1 MALEMTWQRPVRRK
15 SPPVGFRNLGNT
27 CYLNSVLQCL
37 TYTPPLANFCLRNQH
52 SSVCESCNGHCP
64 FCLVE
69 KRITK
74 SLNSDIPLDAPLK
87 IQSSL
92 ELFAKHFRSGRQE
105 DAHEFLRYLIEACN
119 DVCVKLYKARDSQG
133 GEASKSEPDTIIKDI
148 FGGVLQSQVKC
159 LSCGAESNKMDEI
172 MDISLDILHAS
183 SLKEAFCRYFQSEL
197 LDGNNKYRCEKCK
210 KLSTARKQMS
220 IFQAPNVLVIQL
232 KRFEDIYGG
241 KIDRNIIF
249 EERLA
254 LSGHMCR
261 DSQDVRPEYT
271 IFGTIV
277 HSGYSQDSGHYYAYV
292 KDANSHWYCCND
304 AHVSSVNLQ
313 TVLSEKVYM
322 LFFLRSNPRL
332 KGGKGIP
339 PSSGVVPAK
348 ANGNGMNIS
357 SNGRSSASS
366 NSSVGISSS
375 GWTVNSVFSKVHPKP
390 QIKFANLKCAG
401 SQVGRGGAV
410 ANGNGISKL
419 PVTTR
424 QEKHESSGKRIS
436 ERSNADASY
445 SSSSSNVKKDE
456 ILVQRQHSESI
467 CESDDGRSFPL
478 LSKSSSF
485 NGHSDCHAGKTDGE
499 SCVTGSKD
507 GNLLAGDLP
516 VVERKSG
523 SNDCCPTDRMVKTA
537 NGTSCFSQSDSN
549 SLNSKCNMEKDNQRS
564 LSNGNEN
571 SSEEKMLSKRRRGE
585 CENSYT
591 GIRHIDRENGALEH
605 NVESRGN
612 TEANDKDKFSKL
624 DKFKQ
629 MLIQEARQHLQSCG
643 WCDDLRETMR
653 ERKRIRVGHMRLS
666 SNDIE
671 SRKLLIHD
679 VNASFIQQVPEP
691 LKEQLISRL
700 GSFFRGKQ

>member
-1 MALEMTWQRPVRRK
+1 MALEMTWQRPFRRK
-15 SPPVGFRNLGNT
+15 GPPVGFRNLGNT

-37 TYTPPLANFCLRNQH
+37 TYTPPLANFCLRNLH
-52 SSVCESCNGHCP
+52 SSVCKSWDGHCP

-69 KRITK
+69 KRILR
-74 SLNSDIPLDAPLK
+74 SLNSDIPHDAPVN
-87 IQSSL
+87 IQRSL

-119 DVCVKLYKARDSQG
+119 DVCVKLYKARNSQG
-133 GEASKSEPDTIIKDI
+133 GKASKGEPDTIVKDI

-159 LSCGAESNKMDEI
+159 LSCEAESNKMDEI

-183 SLKEAFCRYFQSEL
+183 SLKEAFSRYFQSEL

-232 KRFEDIYGG
+232 KRFEDSYGG
-241 KIDRNIIF
+241 KIDRSIIF

-271 IFGTIV
+271 LFGTIV

-304 AHVSSVNLQ
+304 AHVSSATLQ

-322 LFFLRSNPRL
+322 LFFLRSSPKL
-332 KGGKGIP
+332 KGVKDIP
-339 PSSGVVPAK
+339 SCNGVIPAK
-348 ANGNGMNIS
+348 ENGSGINIS

-375 GWTVNSVFSKVHPKP
+375 GGIVTSGLSKVHPKP
-390 QIKFANLKCAG
+390 QIKFANLKHSG
-401 SQVGRGGAV
+401 PQVGRVVAV
-410 ANGNGISKL
+410 ANGNGMSKL

-436 ERSNADASY
+436 ERSNQDASY
-445 SSSSSNVKKDE
+445 SSNSSNVKKDE
-456 ILVQRQHSESI
+456 TLVQTQHSESNY
-467 CESDDGRSFPL
+467 ESDSGGSR
-478 LSKSSSF
+478 
-485 NGHSDCHAGKTDGE
+485 SDCHIGKTDGE

-507 GNLLAGDLP
+507 GNLLAGDRL
-516 VVERKSG
+516 VVEKKSG
-523 SNDCCPTDRMVKTA
+523 SNDYRPTDRLVKTA
-537 NGTSCFSQSDSN
+537 NGTSCYSQAESN
-549 SLNSKCNMEKDNQRS
+549 SLNIKCTTQKDNQRS

-571 SSEEKMLSKRRRGE
+571 SSEEKMHFKRRRDE
-585 CENSYT
+585 YENSHT
-591 GIRHIDRENGALEH
+591 GISHIDHENGALEH
-605 NVESRGN
+605 NVESRRN
-612 TEANDKDKFSKL
+612 AEANGEDKLSDF

-629 MLIQEARQHLQSCG
+629 TLFQEARQYLQSCG
-643 WCDDLRETMR
+643 WCDDVRKTMR
-653 ERKRIRVGHMRLS
+653 ERKRIHLDNMCLS
-666 SNDIE
+666 SNDIN

-679 VNASFIQQVPEP
+679 IKDSFNRQVPES
-691 LKEQLISRL
+691 LKEQFISRL
-700 GSFFRGKQ
+700 GSFFKRKQ

>member
-1 MALEMTWQRPVRRK
+1 MALEMTWQRPFRRK
-15 SPPVGFRNLGNT
+15 GPPVGFRNLGNT

-37 TYTPPLANFCLRNQH
+37 TYTPPLANFCLRNLH
-52 SSVCESCNGHCP
+52 SSVCKSWDGHCP

-69 KRITK
+69 KRILR
-74 SLNSDIPLDAPLK
+74 SLNSDIPHDAPVN
-87 IQSSL
+87 IQRSL

-119 DVCVKLYKARDSQG
+119 DVCVKLYKARNSQG
-133 GEASKSEPDTIIKDI
+133 GKASKGEPDTIVKDI

-159 LSCGAESNKMDEI
+159 LSCEAESNKMDEI

-183 SLKEAFCRYFQSEL
+183 SLKEAFSRYFQSEL

-232 KRFEDIYGG
+232 KRFEDSYGG
-241 KIDRNIIF
+241 KIDRSIIF

-271 IFGTIV
+271 LFGTIV

-304 AHVSSVNLQ
+304 AHVSSATLQ

-322 LFFLRSNPRL
+322 LFFLRSSPKL
-332 KGGKGIP
+332 KGVKDIP
-339 PSSGVVPAK
+339 SCNGVIPAK
-348 ANGNGMNIS
+348 ENGSGINIS

-375 GWTVNSVFSKVHPKP
+375 GGIVTSGLSKVHPKP
-390 QIKFANLKCAG
+390 QIKFANLKHSG
-401 SQVGRGGAV
+401 PQVGRVGAV
-410 ANGNGISKL
+410 ANGNGMSKL

-436 ERSNADASY
+436 ERSNQDASY
-445 SSSSSNVKKDE
+445 SSNSSNVKKDE
-456 ILVQRQHSESI
+456 TLVQTQHSESNY
-467 CESDDGRSFPL
+467 ESDSGGSRF
-478 LSKSSSF
+478 
-485 NGHSDCHAGKTDGE
+485 DCHIGKTDGE

-507 GNLLAGDLP
+507 GNLLAGDRL
-516 VVERKSG
+516 VVEKKSG
-523 SNDCCPTDRMVKTA
+523 SNDYRPTDRLVKTA
-537 NGTSCFSQSDSN
+537 NGTSCYSQAESN
-549 SLNSKCNMEKDNQRS
+549 SLNIKCTTQKDNQRS

-571 SSEEKMLSKRRRGE
+571 SSEEKMHFKRRRDE
-585 CENSYT
+585 YENSHT
-591 GIRHIDRENGALEH
+591 GISHIDHENGALEH
-605 NVESRGN
+605 NVESRRN
-612 TEANDKDKFSKL
+612 AEANGEDKLSDF

-629 MLIQEARQHLQSCG
+629 TLFQEARQYLQSCG
-643 WCDDLRETMR
+643 WCDDVRKTMR
-653 ERKRIRVGHMRLS
+653 ERKRIHLDNMCLS
-666 SNDIE
+666 SNDIN

-679 VNASFIQQVPEP
+679 IKDSFNRQVPES
-691 LKEQLISRL
+691 LKEQFISRL

>member
-1 MALEMTWQRPVRRK
+1 MALEMTWQRPFRRK
-15 SPPVGFRNLGNT
+15 GPPVGFRNLGNT

-37 TYTPPLANFCLRNQH
+37 TYTPPLANFCLRNLH
-52 SSVCESCNGHCP
+52 SSVCKSWDGHCP

-69 KRITK
+69 KRILR
-74 SLNSDIPLDAPLK
+74 SLNSDIPHDAPVN
-87 IQSSL
+87 IQRSL

-119 DVCVKLYKARDSQG
+119 DVCVKLYKARNSQG
-133 GEASKSEPDTIIKDI
+133 GKASKGEPDTIVKDI

-159 LSCGAESNKMDEI
+159 LSCEAESNKMDEI

-183 SLKEAFCRYFQSEL
+183 SLKEAFSRYFQSEL

-232 KRFEDIYGG
+232 KRFEDSYGG
-241 KIDRNIIF
+241 KIDRSIIF

-271 IFGTIV
+271 LFGTIV

-304 AHVSSVNLQ
+304 AHVSSATLQ

-322 LFFLRSNPRL
+322 LFFLRSSPKL
-332 KGGKGIP
+332 KGVKDN
-339 PSSGVVPAK
+339 PSCNGVIPAK
-348 ANGNGMNIS
+348 ENGSGINIS

-375 GWTVNSVFSKVHPKP
+375 GGIVTSGLSKVHPKP
-390 QIKFANLKCAG
+390 QIKFANLKHSG
-401 SQVGRGGAV
+401 PQVGRVVAV
-410 ANGNGISKL
+410 ANGNGMSKL

-436 ERSNADASY
+436 ERSNQDASY
-445 SSSSSNVKKDE
+445 SSNSSNVKKDE
-456 ILVQRQHSESI
+456 TLVQTQHSESNY
-467 CESDDGRSFPL
+467 ESDSGGSR
-478 LSKSSSF
+478 
-485 NGHSDCHAGKTDGE
+485 SDCHIGKTDGE

-507 GNLLAGDLP
+507 GNLLAGDRLL
-516 VVERKSG
+516 VEKKSG
-523 SNDCCPTDRMVKTA
+523 SNDYRPTDRLVKTA
-537 NGTSCFSQSDSN
+537 NGTSCYSQAESN
-549 SLNSKCNMEKDNQRS
+549 SLNIKCTTQKDNQRS

-571 SSEEKMLSKRRRGE
+571 SSEEKMHFKRRRDE
-585 CENSYT
+585 YENSHT
-591 GIRHIDRENGALEH
+591 GISHIDHENGALEH
-605 NVESRGN
+605 NVESRRN
-612 TEANDKDKFSKL
+612 AEANGEDKLSDF

-629 MLIQEARQHLQSCG
+629 TLFQEARQYLQSCG
-643 WCDDLRETMR
+643 WCDDVRKTMR
-653 ERKRIRVGHMRLS
+653 ERKRIHLDNMCLS
-666 SNDIE
+666 SNDIN

-679 VNASFIQQVPEP
+679 IKDSFNRQVPES
-691 LKEQLISRL
+691 LKEQFISRL

>member
-1 MALEMTWQRPVRRK
+1 MALEMTWQRPFRRK
-15 SPPVGFRNLGNT
+15 SSPVGFRNLGNT

-52 SSVCESCNGHCP
+52 SSVCEAWNGHCP
-64 FCLVE
+64 LCLVE
-69 KRITK
+69 KRIVR

-92 ELFAKHFRSGRQE
+92 ELFAKHFRTGRQE

-119 DVCVKLYKARDSQG
+119 DVCVKLYKARNSQG
-133 GEASKSEPDTIIKDI
+133 GKASKREPDTIVKDI

-261 DSQDVRPEYT
+261 DSQDVRSEYT
-271 IFGTIV
+271 LFGTIV

-292 KDANSHWYCCND
+292 KDQYSQWYCCND
-304 AHVSSVNLQ
+304 AHVSSATLQ

-322 LFFLRSNPRL
+322 LFFLRSNPRA
-332 KGGKGIP
+332 KGGKDIP
-339 PSSGVVPAK
+339 PSNGAIPAK
-348 ANGNGMNIS
+348 ENGNGMNVS
-357 SNGRSSASS
+357 SNERSSVSS
-366 NSSVGISSS
+366 NSSVGIASCGGVANS
-375 GWTVNSVFSKVHPKP
+375 GLSKVHPKS
-390 QIKFANLKCAG
+390 QKCAG
-401 SQVGRGGAV
+401 SQAGRGGIV
-410 ANGNGISKL
+410 ANGNGISKP
-419 PVTTR
+419 PVTMR
-424 QEKHESSGKRIS
+424 QEKHESCGKRIS
-436 ERSNADASY
+436 ERSNPDASY
-445 SSSSSNVKKDE
+445 TCNSSNVKKAE

-467 CESDDGRSFPL
+467 CESDNGRLCSFP
-478 LSKSSSF
+478 SKSSSF
-485 NGHSDCHAGKTDGE
+485 NSHPDCHAGKTDGE

-507 GNLLAGDLP
+507 GDLLAGDLP
-516 VVERKSG
+516 VVERKTG
-523 SNDCCPTDRMVKTA
+523 SNDSLATDRLVKTA
-537 NGTSCFSQSDSN
+537 NGTSPYSQAESN
-549 SLNSKCNMEKDNQRS
+549 GFNCNRNMVKDNRRS

-571 SSEEKMLSKRRRGE
+571 SSEEKLFSKRRRE
-585 CENSYT
+585 EYENAYT
-591 GIRHIDRENGALEH
+591 GISHIDQENGALEH
-605 NVESRGN
+605 NVQSRRN
-612 TEANDKDKFSKL
+612 TEANEEDKLSEL
-624 DKFKQ
+624 DKLRQ
-629 MLIQEARQHLQSCG
+629 MLCLEARQHLQSCG
-643 WCDDLRETMR
+643 WCDDVRESMR
-653 ERKRIRVGHMRLS
+653 KRKRIHVDHTSFS
-666 SNDIE
+666 SNDID

-679 VNASFIQQVPEP
+679 VKDSFIRQVPES

>member
-1 MALEMTWQRPVRRK
+1 MSHLHASSGEFLPSK
-15 SPPVGFRNLGNT
+15 SAF
-27 CYLNSVLQCL
+27 
-37 TYTPPLANFCLRNQH
+37 FCK
-52 SSVCESCNGHCP
+52 SWDGHCP

-69 KRITK
+69 KRILR
-74 SLNSDIPLDAPLK
+74 SLNSDIPHDAPVN
-87 IQSSL
+87 IQRSL

-119 DVCVKLYKARDSQG
+119 DVCVKLYKARNSQG
-133 GEASKSEPDTIIKDI
+133 GKASKGEPDTIVKDI

-159 LSCGAESNKMDEI
+159 LSCEAESNKMDEI

-183 SLKEAFCRYFQSEL
+183 SLKEAFSRYFQSEL

-232 KRFEDIYGG
+232 KRFEDSYGG
-241 KIDRNIIF
+241 KIDRSIIF

-271 IFGTIV
+271 LFGTIV

-304 AHVSSVNLQ
+304 AHVSSATLQ

-322 LFFLRSNPRL
+322 LFFLRSSPKL
-332 KGGKGIP
+332 KGVKDIP
-339 PSSGVVPAK
+339 SCNGVIPAK
-348 ANGNGMNIS
+348 ENGNGMNIS

-375 GWTVNSVFSKVHPKP
+375 GGIVTSGLSKVHPKP
-390 QIKFANLKCAG
+390 QIKFANLKHSG
-401 SQVGRGGAV
+401 PQVGRVGAV
-410 ANGNGISKL
+410 ANGNGMSKL

-436 ERSNADASY
+436 ERSNQDASY
-445 SSSSSNVKKDE
+445 SSNSSNVKKDE
-456 ILVQRQHSESI
+456 TLVQTQHSESNY
-467 CESDDGRSFPL
+467 ESDSGGSR
-478 LSKSSSF
+478 
-485 NGHSDCHAGKTDGE
+485 SDCHIGKTDGE

-507 GNLLAGDLP
+507 GNLLAGDRL
-516 VVERKSG
+516 VVEKKSG
-523 SNDCCPTDRMVKTA
+523 SNDYRPTDRLVKTA
-537 NGTSCFSQSDSN
+537 NGTSCYSQAESN
-549 SLNSKCNMEKDNQRS
+549 SLNIKCNTQKDNQRS

-571 SSEEKMLSKRRRGE
+571 SSEEKMHFKRRRDE
-585 CENSYT
+585 YENSHT
-591 GIRHIDRENGALEH
+591 GISHIDHENGALEH
-605 NVESRGN
+605 NVESRRN
-612 TEANDKDKFSKL
+612 AEANGEDKLSDF

-629 MLIQEARQHLQSCG
+629 TLFQEARQYLQSCG
-643 WCDDLRETMR
+643 WCDDVRKTMR
-653 ERKRIRVGHMRLS
+653 ERKRIHLDNMCLS
-666 SNDIE
+666 SNDIN

-679 VNASFIQQVPEP
+679 IKDSFNRQVPES
-691 LKEQLISRL
+691 LKEQFISRL

>member
-1 MALEMTWQRPVRRK
+1 MALEMTWQRPFRRK
-15 SPPVGFRNLGNT
+15 GPPVGFRNLGNT

-37 TYTPPLANFCLRNQH
+37 TYTPPLANFCLRNLH
-52 SSVCESCNGHCP
+52 SSVCKSWDGHCP

-69 KRITK
+69 KRILR
-74 SLNSDIPLDAPLK
+74 SLNSDIPHDAPVN
-87 IQSSL
+87 IQRSL

-119 DVCVKLYKARDSQG
+119 DVCVKLYKARNSQG
-133 GEASKSEPDTIIKDI
+133 GKASKGEPDTIVKDI

-159 LSCGAESNKMDEI
+159 LSCEAESNKMDEI

-183 SLKEAFCRYFQSEL
+183 SLKEAFSRYFQSEL

-232 KRFEDIYGG
+232 KRFEDSYGG
-241 KIDRNIIF
+241 KIDRSIIF

-271 IFGTIV
+271 LFGTIV

-304 AHVSSVNLQ
+304 AHVSSATLQ

-322 LFFLRSNPRL
+322 LFFLRSSPKL
-332 KGGKGIP
+332 KGVKDIP
-339 PSSGVVPAK
+339 SCNGVIPAK
-348 ANGNGMNIS
+348 ENGNGMNIS

-366 NSSVGISSS
+366 NSSVGITSS
-375 GWTVNSVFSKVHPKP
+375 GGIVTSGLSKVHPKP
-390 QIKFANLKCAG
+390 QIKFANLKHSG
-401 SQVGRGGAV
+401 PQVGRVGAV
-410 ANGNGISKL
+410 ANGNGMSKL

-436 ERSNADASY
+436 ERSNQDASY
-445 SSSSSNVKKDE
+445 SSNSSNVKKDE
-456 ILVQRQHSESI
+456 TLVQTQHSESNY
-467 CESDDGRSFPL
+467 ESDSGGSR
-478 LSKSSSF
+478 
-485 NGHSDCHAGKTDGE
+485 SDCHIGKTDGE

-507 GNLLAGDLP
+507 GNLLAGDRL
-516 VVERKSG
+516 VVEKKSG
-523 SNDCCPTDRMVKTA
+523 SNDYRPTDRLVKTA
-537 NGTSCFSQSDSN
+537 NGTSCYSQAESN
-549 SLNSKCNMEKDNQRS
+549 SLNIKCNTQKDNQRS

-571 SSEEKMLSKRRRGE
+571 SSEEKMHFKRRRDE
-585 CENSYT
+585 YENSHT
-591 GIRHIDRENGALEH
+591 GISHIDHENGALEH
-605 NVESRGN
+605 NIESRRN
-612 TEANDKDKFSKL
+612 AEANGEDKLSDF

-629 MLIQEARQHLQSCG
+629 TLFQEARQYLQSCG
-643 WCDDLRETMR
+643 WCDDVRKTMR
-653 ERKRIRVGHMRLS
+653 ERKRIHLDNMCLS
-666 SNDIE
+666 SNDIN

-679 VNASFIQQVPEP
+679 IKDSFNRQVPES
-691 LKEQLISRL
+691 LKEQFISRL

>member
-1 MALEMTWQRPVRRK
+1 MALEMTWQRPFRRK
-15 SPPVGFRNLGNT
+15 GPPVGFRNLGNT

-37 TYTPPLANFCLRNQH
+37 TYTPPLANFCLRNLH
-52 SSVCESCNGHCP
+52 SSVCKSWDGHCP

-69 KRITK
+69 KRILR
-74 SLNSDIPLDAPLK
+74 SLNSDIPHDAPVN
-87 IQSSL
+87 IQRSL

-119 DVCVKLYKARDSQG
+119 DVCVKLYKARNSQG
-133 GEASKSEPDTIIKDI
+133 GKASKGEPDTIVKDI

-159 LSCGAESNKMDEI
+159 LSCEAESNKMDEI

-183 SLKEAFCRYFQSEL
+183 SLKEAFSRYFQSEL

-232 KRFEDIYGG
+232 KRFEDSYGG
-241 KIDRNIIF
+241 KIDRSIIF

-271 IFGTIV
+271 LFGTIV

-304 AHVSSVNLQ
+304 AHVSSATLQ

-322 LFFLRSNPRL
+322 LFFLRSSPKL
-332 KGGKGIP
+332 KGVKDIP
-339 PSSGVVPAK
+339 SCNGVIPAK
-348 ANGNGMNIS
+348 ENGSGINIS

-375 GWTVNSVFSKVHPKP
+375 GGIVTSGLSKVHPKP
-390 QIKFANLKCAG
+390 QIKFANLKHSG
-401 SQVGRGGAV
+401 PQVGRVVAV
-410 ANGNGISKL
+410 ANGNGMSKL

-436 ERSNADASY
+436 ERSNQDASY
-445 SSSSSNVKKDE
+445 SSNSSNVKKDE
-456 ILVQRQHSESI
+456 TLVQTQHSESNY
-467 CESDDGRSFPL
+467 ESDSGGSR
-478 LSKSSSF
+478 
-485 NGHSDCHAGKTDGE
+485 SDCHIGKTDGE

-507 GNLLAGDLP
+507 GNLLAGDRL
-516 VVERKSG
+516 VVEKKSG
-523 SNDCCPTDRMVKTA
+523 SNDYHPTDRLVKTA
-537 NGTSCFSQSDSN
+537 NGTSCYSQAESN
-549 SLNSKCNMEKDNQRS
+549 SLNIKCTTQKDNQRS

-571 SSEEKMLSKRRRGE
+571 SSEEKMHFKRRRE
-585 CENSYT
+585 EYENSHT
-591 GIRHIDRENGALEH
+591 GISHIDHENGALEH
-605 NVESRGN
+605 NVESRRN
-612 TEANDKDKFSKL
+612 AEANGEDKLSDF

-629 MLIQEARQHLQSCG
+629 TLFQEARQYLQSCG
-643 WCDDLRETMR
+643 WCDDVRKTMR
-653 ERKRIRVGHMRLS
+653 ERKRIHLDNMCLS
-666 SNDIE
+666 SNDIN

-679 VNASFIQQVPEP
+679 IKDSFNRQVPES
-691 LKEQLISRL
+691 LKEQFISRL

>member
-1 MALEMTWQRPVRRK
+1 MALEMTWQRPFRRK

-37 TYTPPLANFCLRNQH
+37 TYTPPLANFCLSNQH
-52 SSVCESCNGHCP
+52 SSVCEAWNGHCP
-64 FCLVE
+64 LCLVE
-69 KRITK
+69 RRIVK
-74 SLNSDIPLDAPLK
+74 SLNSEMPLDAPVK
-87 IQSSL
+87 IQTSL

-105 DAHEFLRYLIEACN
+105 DAHEFLRYVIEACN
-119 DVCVKLYKARDSQG
+119 DVCAKLYKARNSQG
-133 GEASKSEPDTIIKDI
+133 GKSSKREPDTIVKDI

-261 DSQDVRPEYT
+261 DSQDVRSDYT
-271 IFGTIV
+271 LFGTIV

-292 KDANSHWYCCND
+292 KDANSQWYCCND
-304 AHVSSVNLQ
+304 SHVSSATLQ

-322 LFFLRSNPRL
+322 LFFLRSIPRA
-332 KGGKGIP
+332 KGGKDIP
-339 PSSGVVPAK
+339 PSNGVIPTK
-348 ANGNGMNIS
+348 ANGNGMNVS
-357 SNGRSSASS
+357 SNERSSASS
-366 NSSVGISSS
+366 NSSVGIASC
-375 GWTVNSVFSKVHPKP
+375 GGIVNSGLSKVHPKS
-390 QIKFANLKCAG
+390 QITIANQA
-401 SQVGRGGAV
+401 GRGGVV
-410 ANGNGISKL
+410 ANGNGVSKPPL
-419 PVTTR
+419 TMR

-436 ERSNADASY
+436 ESSNPGASY
-445 SSSSSNVKKDE
+445 SCNSTNVKKE

-467 CESDDGRSFPL
+467 CESDNGRLCSLP
-478 LSKSSSF
+478 SKSSSL
-485 NGHSDCHAGKTDGE
+485 NGRSDFHAGKTDAE

-507 GNLLAGDLP
+507 CDLLAGDFP
-516 VVERKSG
+516 VVERKPG
-523 SNDCCPTDRMVKTA
+523 SNDSLATSRLVKTA
-537 NGTSCFSQSDSN
+537 NGTSSYSQSESN
-549 SLNSKCNMEKDNQRS
+549 SFNCKRNMVKDNQRS

-571 SSEEKMLSKRRRGE
+571 SSGEKLFSKRQRE
-585 CENSYT
+585 EYENAYT
-591 GIRHIDRENGALEH
+591 GIGHIDKENGALAH
-605 NVESRGN
+605 NVDSRRN
-612 TEANDKDKFSKL
+612 TEANNDDKLSEL
-624 DKFKQ
+624 DKLKQ
-629 MLIQEARQHLQSCG
+629 MLFQEARQQLQSCG
-643 WCDDLRETMR
+643 WCDDVRETMR
-653 ERKRIRVGHMRLS
+653 ERKRIRVDHMRFS
-666 SNDIE
+666 SNDIDL
-671 SRKLLIHD
+671 RKSLIHD
-679 VNASFIQQVPEP
+679 VKDSFIRQFPES
-691 LKEQLISRL
+691 LKEQFISRL

>member
-1 MALEMTWQRPVRRK
+1 MALEMTWQRPFRRK
-15 SPPVGFRNLGNT
+15 GPPVGFRNLGNT

-37 TYTPPLANFCLRNQH
+37 TYTPPLANFCLRNLH
-52 SSVCESCNGHCP
+52 SSVCKSWDGHCP

-69 KRITK
+69 KRILR
-74 SLNSDIPLDAPLK
+74 SLNSDIPHDAPVN
-87 IQSSL
+87 IQRSL

-119 DVCVKLYKARDSQG
+119 DVCVKLYKARNSQG
-133 GEASKSEPDTIIKDI
+133 GKASKGEPDTIVKDI

-159 LSCGAESNKMDEI
+159 LSCEAESNKMDEI

-183 SLKEAFCRYFQSEL
+183 SLKEAFSRYFQSEL

-232 KRFEDIYGG
+232 KRFEDSYGG
-241 KIDRNIIF
+241 KIDRSIIF

-271 IFGTIV
+271 LFGTIV

-304 AHVSSVNLQ
+304 AHVSSATLQ

-322 LFFLRSNPRL
+322 LFFLRSSPKL
-332 KGGKGIP
+332 KGVKDIP
-339 PSSGVVPAK
+339 SCNGVIPAK
-348 ANGNGMNIS
+348 ENGSVINIS

-375 GWTVNSVFSKVHPKP
+375 GGIVTSGLSKVHPKP
-390 QIKFANLKCAG
+390 QIKFANLKHSG
-401 SQVGRGGAV
+401 PQVGRVVAV
-410 ANGNGISKL
+410 ANGNGMSKL

-436 ERSNADASY
+436 ERSNQDASY
-445 SSSSSNVKKDE
+445 SSNSSNVKKDE
-456 ILVQRQHSESI
+456 TLVQTQHSESNY
-467 CESDDGRSFPL
+467 ESDSGGSR
-478 LSKSSSF
+478 
-485 NGHSDCHAGKTDGE
+485 SDCHIGKTDGE

-507 GNLLAGDLP
+507 GNLLAGDRL
-516 VVERKSG
+516 VVEKKSG
-523 SNDCCPTDRMVKTA
+523 SNDYRPTDRLVKTA
-537 NGTSCFSQSDSN
+537 NGTSCYSQAESN
-549 SLNSKCNMEKDNQRS
+549 SLNIKCTTQKDNQRS

-571 SSEEKMLSKRRRGE
+571 SSEEKMHFKRRRDE
-585 CENSYT
+585 YENSHT
-591 GIRHIDRENGALEH
+591 GISHIDHENGALEH
-605 NVESRGN
+605 NVESRRN
-612 TEANDKDKFSKL
+612 AEANGEDKLSDF

-629 MLIQEARQHLQSCG
+629 TLFQEARQYLQSCG
-643 WCDDLRETMR
+643 WCDDVRKTMR
-653 ERKRIRVGHMRLS
+653 ERKRIHLDNMCLS
-666 SNDIE
+666 SNDIN

-679 VNASFIQQVPEP
+679 IKDSFNRQVPES
-691 LKEQLISRL
+691 LKEQFISRL